1 MKKILTTIVTLI
13 TLFLCACT
21 PNNVPNQTPTP
32 HTSNVTPT
40 PELVGCY
47 TPTPTA
53 LQIDT
58 TKFTSLYVTGSTVNV
73 RGEANTNSNVITTLA
88 RNTLVK
94 AYFEKD
100 GWYYISIND
109 KTFGYMSSKYLS
121 ENRVPETR
129 EEALGYTN
137 LPKRNSE
144 IYPDGSMNE
153 ALNQGEYDIVVAKE
167 KILQITQKI
176 KNKDSKIGAKVDAL
190 VAKWNEF
197 VPGNTQYYYDLIL
210 EFEPGQGTVFY
221 TGRIFQIYCE
231 YQDLLDVLENIY
243 LMMIGFEKYV
253 DNDAD
258 DASASKEDYQK
269 EYDKLEDSI
278 IQINN
283 KLVNEKNNNTQY
295 AQQAEM
301 ILKWCQAEDP
311 NIYTLHRLKWEI
323 LAELDF
329 SKNSKSFEFYKTY
342 DKYRIYKNHEYDF
355 KDIDL
360 IMRGESSFMK
370 G

>member
-1 MKKILTTIVTLI
+1 MKKLLAAIITLI
-13 TLFLCACT
+13 NLFLCACT
-21 PNNVPNQTPTP
+21 PNNAPNQTPTP
-32 HTSNVTPT
+32 PANNVTPT

-58 TKFTSLYVTGSTVNV
+58 TKFTSLYVTGSNVNV

-109 KTFGYMSSKYLS
+109 KTFGYMSAKYLS

-137 LPKRNSE
+137 LTQMPE
-144 IYPDGSMNE
+144 GLQDDYTTGGMMNE
-153 ALNQGEYDIVVAKE
+153 LDYQIVIAKE
-167 KILQITQKI
+167 KISQITQKI
-176 KNKDSKIGAKVDAL
+176 KDKDSKIGAKVDAL

-197 VPGNTQYYYDLIL
+197 VPSNIDYYYSLIA
-210 EFEPGQGTVFY
+210 EFEPGQGSFF
-221 TGRIFQIYCE
+221 GLSRRSQITMKYE
-231 YQDLLDVLENIY
+231 DLVDLLENIY
-243 LMMIGFEKYV
+243 LMMIGFEKYI

-258 DASASKEDYQK
+258 DARASKEDYQK

-301 ILKWCQAEDP
+301 ILKWYQTEMP
-311 NIYTLHRLKWEI
+311 NIDIFYNLKWEI
-323 LAELDF
+323 LADLDF
-329 SKNSKSFEFYKTY
+329 SKNLISFEFYKTF
-342 DKYRIYKNHEYDF
+342 DKYRIYQNREYDF